1 MVTIDDGIRLDSD
14 GRYVLD
20 SYDKVLNYILTIS
33 REDEINLSNCVL
45 KSNSEFQNF
54 KFDEFCDFASKNCD
68 CSILGIISSGSD
80 KAQYFISKRLI
91 CENSILENVFFSNII
106 FNNYVGFDKSRIVK
120 SHFNNSQFQKGLSFA
135 EANIENYIS
144 FKQCSIDNLFLHNI
158 SFMGSMFDLT
168 MTSIKSVSIMSST
181 FVYDMDTLTEF
192 EEKPNLITFDLNFA
206 CARIGEI
213 FISKSKTNMS
223 VSFMG
228 ANIKGKVTIID
239 TDFSKGLIF
248 DDSYLEGPQLA
259 LETKEIPKSISKGF
273 ISFDRAKINTDVVIN
288 RMALNCVSG
297 SGITIQSNGRVCIY
311 SSKINDIMMPR
322 ASIYGELSIL
332 HLKSDTTLSLTY
344 AINLGVI
351 NITIEHLKIFDS
363 DTAKILRLASQKLN
377 NSIEVST
384 LKAIEHKLFLKEYK
398 FKPTLSFIS
407 EYILLFLNNISN
419 QFETDWIRGILFCI
433 VVSIISVSIIG
444 LSINEYTFTLKASEW
459 VILSDDFWRKS
470 LEFLWLPNL
479 DNFQNLS
486 SNSNC
491 KALTICSYIIG
502 KSLVAYGIFQTISA
516 FRRYS
521 K

>member
-1 MVTIDDGIRLDSD
+1 MDSY

-20 SYDKVLNYILTIS
+20 SYSKVLNYTLTIS
-33 REDEINLSNCVL
+33 KADEINLSNCVL
-45 KSNSEFQNF
+45 KSNPEFQNF
-54 KFDEFCDFASKNCD
+54 KFDEFCDYANKNCD
-68 CSILGIISSGSD
+68 CSVLGIIKPESD
-80 KAQYFISKRLI
+80 EAQYFISKRFI
-91 CENSILENVFFSNII
+91 CENSVLENVFFTNIK
-106 FNNYVGFDKSRIVK
+106 FSNYVGFDKSRIVK
-120 SHFNNSQFQKGLSFA
+120 SHFNHSQFKGLSLA
-135 EANIENYIS
+135 EAKIENYIS
-144 FKQCSIDNLFLHNI
+144 FKQCSIDNLFLHDI

-168 MTSIKSVSIMSST
+168 MTSIKSLSIMSST
-181 FVYDMDTLTEF
+181 FVYDKDTLREF
-192 EEKPNLITFDLNFA
+192 EEKPNLITFDVNFA
-206 CARIGEI
+206 FARLGEI
-213 FISKSKTNMS
+213 FISKSKANLS

-239 TDFSKGLIF
+239 TDFSKGFIF
-248 DDSYLEGPQLA
+248 DDSYLEGQQLA
-259 LETKEIPKSISKGF
+259 LENKEIPVSINKGF
-273 ISFDRAKINTDVVIN
+273 ISFNRAKINTDVAIN
-288 RMALNCVSG
+288 RMSLNYICG
-297 SGITIQSNGRVCIY
+297 SGITIQSDGRVCIY

-322 ASIYGELSIL
+322 ANIYGELSIL

-344 AINLGVI
+344 AINLGII

-384 LKAIEHKLFLKEYK
+384 LKAIEHKLYLKEYK

-419 QFETDWIRGILFCI
+419 NFGTDWIRGILFCI
-433 VVSIISVSIIG
+433 VVSIITVSLIG

-459 VILSDDFWRKS
+459 VILSDDFWRKL
-470 LEFLWLPNL
+470 LEFLWLPNV
-479 DNFQNLS
+479 DNFQDLVA
-486 SNSNC
+486 NSHC